1 MFIHIKKTIPFTV
14 KTTLLLFLE
23 RLWQSTDTLF
33 QFEGTMTW
41 IMNRVVLGQEV
52 LNIFTKG
59 SDVFLHSPWL
69 ESSVQI
75 EEKGDCISKD
85 TMGGEEEF
93 ASNSHCSVTLW
104 FTFTLLDG
112 NTVKVVPAEIYSSC
126 N

>member
-1 MFIHIKKTIPFTV
+1 MKTIPFTM

-41 IMNRVVLGQEV
+41 IMNRVVLGQEA

-69 ESSVQI
+69 ASSVQI

-85 TMGGEEEF
+85 TMGGEEDF

-104 FTFTLLDG
+104 LTFTLLDG
-112 NTVKVVPAEIYSSC
+112 STVKVVPAEIYSSC